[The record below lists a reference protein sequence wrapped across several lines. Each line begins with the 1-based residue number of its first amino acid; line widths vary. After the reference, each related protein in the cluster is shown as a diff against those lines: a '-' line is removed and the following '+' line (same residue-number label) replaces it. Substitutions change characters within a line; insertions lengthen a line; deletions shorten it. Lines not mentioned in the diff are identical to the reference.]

1 MVIVVTKRVGNRI
14 DIIFIPAQPLNDML
28 VRHVDRIGL
37 ANRSN
42 TCIVTPDNG
51 WTGIPS
57 HADVIKSLLLTIN
70 THRMLEGEHAYPI
83 PRSDKIRCKNFD
95 LMGNPISAE
104 FEGDFL
110 LNLIRIHGG
119 GPKSIAEIQSYEL
132 VNPSEREKILNTFR
146 KFPDA
151 FVPHSKFK
159 AFVFLVHHL
168 TPATPRRIILPWR
181 RAH

>member
-1 MVIVVTKRVGNRI
+1 MVIVVTKRVRNRI
-14 DIIFIPAQPLNDML
+14 DIIFIPARPLNDML
-28 VRHVDRIGL
+28 IRHVDRIGL
-37 ANRSN
+37 ADRSN
-42 TCIVTPDNG
+42 TCFVTPDNG

-57 HADVIKSLLLTIN
+57 HTDAIRLLLLTIN
-70 THRMLEGEHAYPI
+70 THRMLESENAYPI
-83 PRSDKIRCKNFD
+83 PRDGRLRCKNFD
-95 LMGNPISAE
+95 LMGNPISVE
-104 FEGDFL
+104 FDGDFL

-119 GPKSIAEIQSYEL
+119 GPKSIAEIQSYEE

-168 TPATPRRIILPWR
+168 TPATPRRKILPLR